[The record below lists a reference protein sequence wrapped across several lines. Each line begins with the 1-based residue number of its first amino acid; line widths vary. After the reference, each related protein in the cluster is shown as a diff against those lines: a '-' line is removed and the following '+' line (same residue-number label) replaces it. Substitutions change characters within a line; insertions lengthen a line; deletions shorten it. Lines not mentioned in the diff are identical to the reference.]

1 MKTSFL
7 SSLKNRFAI
16 SIVDCTSEIPSTKL
30 IQENLALW
38 ERDNW
43 IFCQI
48 DNSDSDSVEV
58 EALLFNRDGSQA
70 GFSGN
75 GFACL
80 ASLLSKENKVK
91 RVVVNSLG
99 NSYSIETPDS
109 DKARLKLRQYQ
120 WIDSSYKIDHALTNQ
135 YKEGILSHGLIDLG
149 NEHFVVL
156 FDKPWVS
163 RNDWGKI
170 QSEFFALSCDREIFP
185 DGINMGLACLNE
197 NSNLDLIVHERG
209 CGLTGAC
216 SSGAIA
222 AVILANKRA
231 GVQLPMNVSQNG
243 GDCTVDFDPVEDGYI
258 LVLSPQEDAE
268 VIQV

>member
-48 DNSDSDSVEV
+48 KHSDADSVEV
-58 EALLFNRDGSQA
+58 GALLFNSDGSQA

-80 ASLLSKENKVK
+80 ASLLGKTKK
-91 RVVVNSLG
+91 IKKVVVNSLG
-99 NSYSIETPDS
+99 NLYSIETPDS
-109 DKARLKLRQYQ
+109 DKARLKLREYQ
-120 WIDSSYKIDHALTNQ
+120 WINNKYKLGNGLLNQ
-135 YKEGILSHGLIDLG
+135 YREGILSHGLIDLG

-156 FDKPWVS
+156 FDKDWVS
-163 RNDWGKI
+163 RNDWPKI
-170 QSEFFALSCDREIFP
+170 QSDFFALSCDREIFP

-209 CGLTGAC
+209 CGLTQAC

-222 AVILANKRA
+222 AAILANKRA
-231 GVQLPMNVSQNG
+231 DLQLPMNISQNG

-258 LVLSPQEDAE
+258 LMLSPQEDAE